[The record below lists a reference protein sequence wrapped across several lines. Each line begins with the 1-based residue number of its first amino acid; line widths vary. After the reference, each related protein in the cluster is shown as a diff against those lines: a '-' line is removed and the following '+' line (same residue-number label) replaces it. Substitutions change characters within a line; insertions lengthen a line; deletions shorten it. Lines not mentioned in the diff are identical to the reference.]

1 MGVVLGMM
9 LATVLL
15 VGVGERFS
23 RPYPVLVLLV
33 GVLLA
38 LLPGIPRLHIDPS
51 LILPLFLPPLIFSA
65 AQRTSWRRLWELR
78 RSIIALSLVLVLV
91 TIVAVAFVA
100 RAVVAGV
107 SVAAAIALGAL
118 AAPPDPVAAEAVAGP
133 IGLPRRLITLLQ
145 AEGLCND
152 ATALVVYGLA
162 VQYITGK
169 HLAAW
174 EVAPRFLYEAI
185 VGSALGVA
193 VAWIS
198 GRLRGFIG
206 EATAR
211 SGLTL
216 IVPFVCYLVASAVD
230 ASGVLAVLA
239 AALFLGRSGDDD
251 AGVADRLSGGAFWDT
266 LEMLITGVAFGL
278 IGLEL
283 REVLDTGVDVAG
295 AVLPAL
301 AISAVIVGVRVVWML
316 VGGPLVRHS
325 PLLRTETAHNSRE
338 DLVLAW
344 CGMRGLATIAL
355 ALALPSD
362 TPDRAELLLITF
374 GVIVVTLVLPGL
386 TLPWLVTRLG
396 VRADPDLWDASVH
409 ALARR
414 AGKAALSRLREL
426 DVADDLPAEAGDILR
441 RRQQGMIVMLGGTPG
456 AEEDPDYRQRLQSRL
471 QMINQVDDVYAQM
484 LAAARGAVLAARTEP
499 GMDPAAA
506 DEVLRKLD
514 LRSAHLLLRQSAVAF
529 TIVGGTVNRI
539 VTKDANLPCK
549 SRDAAVCRT
558 PSVQL
563 GSSLSQLV

>member
-1 MGVVLGMM
+1 VTHGAVEAMGLVLGMM

-15 VGVGERFS
+15 VGVGERFN
-23 RPYPVLVLLV
+23 RPYPVLVLIV
-33 GVLLA
+33 GVVLA
-38 LLPGIPRLHIDPS
+38 LMPGIPRLHIDPS
-51 LILPLFLPPLIFSA
+51 LILPLFLPPLIFA
-65 AQRTSWRRLWELR
+65 GAQRTSWRKLWELR
-78 RSIIALSLVLVLV
+78 RSVFALSLVLVLV
-91 TIVAVAFVA
+91 TIAAVALVA
-100 RAVVAGV
+100 RAVVADV

-162 VQYITGK
+162 VQYITGR

-174 EVAPRFLYEAI
+174 EVVPKFFYEAA

-193 VAWIS
+193 IAWIS
-198 GRLRGFIG
+198 GRLRGLISD
-206 EATAR
+206 ATAR

-216 IVPFVCYLVASAVD
+216 IVPFVCYLVASAID

-251 AGVADRLSGGAFWDT
+251 AGVVDRLSGGAFWDT
-266 LEMLITGVAFGL
+266 LDMLITGVAFGL

-295 AVLPAL
+295 TVLPAL
-301 AISAVIVGVRVVWML
+301 AICAVIVGVRVVWML
-316 VGGPLVRHS
+316 AGGPLVRHS
-325 PLLRTETAHNSRE
+325 PRQRTETAHSSRE

-362 TPDRAELLLITF
+362 TPDRGELLLITF
-374 GVIVVTLVLPGL
+374 GIIVMTLVLPGL
-386 TLPWLVTRLG
+386 TLPWLVNRLG
-396 VRADPDLWDASVH
+396 VRSDQDLWDESINE
-409 ALARR
+409 LAWR
-414 AGKAALSRLREL
+414 AGRAARARLREL
-426 DVADDLPAEAGDILR
+426 DAADDLPAEAGDILR
-441 RRQQGMIVMLGGTPG
+441 ARAQGLIALLGGAPD
-456 AEEDPDYRQRLQSRL
+456 AIEDPDRRQRVVARMQV
-471 QMINQVDDVYAQM
+471 INQVDVVYAQM

-506 DEVLRKLD
+506 DEVLRNLD
-514 LRSAHLLLRQSAVAF
+514 LRSAHLV
-529 TIVGGTVNRI
+529 
-539 VTKDANLPCK
+539 
-549 SRDAAVCRT
+549 
-558 PSVQL
+558 
-563 GSSLSQLV
+563 

>member
-15 VGVGERFS
+15 VGVGERFN

-33 GVLLA
+33 GAALA
-38 LLPGIPRLHIDPS
+38 LVPGLPRLRMDPN
-51 LILPLFLPPLIFSA
+51 LILPLFLPPLIFAA
-65 AQRTSWRRLWELR
+65 AQRTSWRKLWELR
-78 RSIIALSLVLVLV
+78 RSIVALSLVLVLV
-91 TIVAVAFVA
+91 TIAAVAVVA
-100 RAVVAGV
+100 REVVAGV

-118 AAPPDPVAAEAVAGP
+118 SAPPDPVAAEAVAGP

-162 VQYITGK
+162 VQFITGR

-174 EVAPRFLYEAI
+174 EAVPKFGYEAA

-193 VAWIS
+193 IAWIS
-198 GRLRGFIG
+198 GRLRAMIG
-206 EATAR
+206 DSSAR

-283 REVLDTGVDVAG
+283 RDVLDTGVDVRAT
-295 AVLPAL
+295 VLPSL
-301 AISAVIVGVRVVWML
+301 AIGAVIVAVRVVWML
-316 VGGPLVRHS
+316 AGGPLVRHS
-325 PLLRTETAHNSRE
+325 PLTHAETAHNSRE

-355 ALALPSD
+355 ALALPSA
-362 TPDRAELLLITF
+362 TPDRGELLLITF
-374 GVIVVTLVLPGL
+374 GIIVITLVLPGL
-386 TLPWLVTRLG
+386 TLPWLVARLG
-396 VRADPDLWDASVH
+396 VRADPDQWEASIN
-409 ALARR
+409 ALAWR
-414 AGKAALSRLREL
+414 AGRAALARLREL
-426 DVADDLPAEAGDILR
+426 DAADDLPAEAGDILR
-441 RRQQGMIVMLGGTPG
+441 RRQQGLVAMLGGAPD
-456 AEEDPDYRQRLQSRL
+456 AIEDPDRRQRLQSRV
-471 QMINQVDDVYAQM
+471 QVIRQVDDVYAQM
-484 LAAARGAVLAARTEP
+484 LTAARGAVLAARTEP

-514 LRSAHLLLRQSAVAF
+514 LRSAHLV
-529 TIVGGTVNRI
+529 
-539 VTKDANLPCK
+539 
-549 SRDAAVCRT
+549 
-558 PSVQL
+558 
-563 GSSLSQLV
+563 

>member
-1 MGVVLGMM
+1 VTQSTVGAMGLVLGMM

-15 VGVGERFS
+15 VGVGERLS
-23 RPYPVLVLLV
+23 LPYPVLVLLTGAV
-33 GVLLA
+33 LA
-38 LLPGIPRLHIDPS
+38 LVPGIPRLHIDPN
-51 LILPLFLPPLIFSA
+51 LILPLFLPPLIFAA

-78 RSIIALSLVLVLV
+78 RSIVLLALVLVLV
-91 TIVAVAFVA
+91 TIAAVAVVA
-100 RAVVAGV
+100 RAVVPEV

-174 EVAPRFLYEAI
+174 EAVPKFFYEAI
-185 VGSALGVA
+185 IGTVLGIA
-193 VAWIS
+193 IAWITA
-198 GRLRGFIG
+198 RLRTVIG

-216 IVPFVCYLVASAVD
+216 IVPFVCYLAASAVD

-239 AALFLGRSGDDD
+239 AALFLGRSGDDE
-251 AGVADRLSGGAFWDT
+251 AGVKDRLSGGAFWDT
-266 LEMLITGVAFGL
+266 VEMLITGVAFGL

-295 AVLPAL
+295 TVLPAL
-301 AISAVIVGVRVVWML
+301 AIGAVVIAVRVVWML

-325 PLLRTETAHNSRE
+325 RLGHIWTARQTRE

-355 ALALPSD
+355 ALALPSN
-362 TPDRAELLLITF
+362 TPGRGELLLITF
-374 GVIVVTLVLPGL
+374 GIIVVTLVLPGL

-396 VRADPDLWDASVH
+396 VRADPSIWEASVN

-414 AGKAALSRLREL
+414 AGKAALARLREL
-426 DVADDLPAEAGDILR
+426 DAADDLPAEVSDILR
-441 RRQQGMIVMLGGTPG
+441 RRQQGLIAMLGGAPD
-456 AEEDPDYRQRLQSRL
+456 EVEDPDRGQRLRSRL
-471 QMINQVDDVYAQM
+471 RMIGQVDDVYAQM
-484 LAAARGAVLAARTEP
+484 LTAARGAVLAARTEP

-514 LRSAHLLLRQSAVAF
+514 LRSAHLL
-529 TIVGGTVNRI
+529 
-539 VTKDANLPCK
+539 
-549 SRDAAVCRT
+549 
-558 PSVQL
+558 
-563 GSSLSQLV
+563 